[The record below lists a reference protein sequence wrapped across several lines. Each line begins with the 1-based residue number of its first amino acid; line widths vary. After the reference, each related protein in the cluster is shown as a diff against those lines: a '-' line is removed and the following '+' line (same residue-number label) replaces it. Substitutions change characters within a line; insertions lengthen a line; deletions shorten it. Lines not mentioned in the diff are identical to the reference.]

1 MRSRRFISTFL
12 QGIAVVVPVGV
23 TIYVCSYAMWWLDDT
38 VRTYLERVVHVG
50 VPGIGV
56 VVGLSTIYFI
66 GLLTRSILLR
76 KVGRLGEA
84 VVERIPLVKSLYGA
98 LKDMMMFVGGG
109 ETAAR
114 GVPARLNL
122 MDGRIHMLGIVTQ
135 KQPQEQLGDAEQGRV
150 AVYLPMSL
158 QIGGFTV
165 YVPEENVEYLEDMS
179 VETAMK
185 LSMTAGVGR
194 KRKPLRRRRKKGPE
208 DEQPAP
214 EAG

>member
-1 MRSRRFISTFL
+1 MGSKRVISTFL

-23 TIYVCSYAMWWLDDT
+23 TIYVCAYAMWWLDDT
-38 VRTYLERVVHVG
+38 VRSFLERVVQVG

-56 VVGLSTIYFI
+56 VVGLGTIYFI

-76 KVGRLGEA
+76 KIGRLGEA

-109 ETAAR
+109 EPAKR
-114 GVPARLNL
+114 GMPARLNL

-135 KQPQEQLGDAEQGRV
+135 KQPEHQLGGPEEGRV

-165 YVPEENVEYLEDMS
+165 YVPEEKVEYLEGMS

-185 LSMTAGVGR
+185 LCMTAGVGR
-194 KRKPLRRRRKKGPE
+194 KKKPLRRRKKKGPE
-208 DEQPAP
+208 GEQPAP